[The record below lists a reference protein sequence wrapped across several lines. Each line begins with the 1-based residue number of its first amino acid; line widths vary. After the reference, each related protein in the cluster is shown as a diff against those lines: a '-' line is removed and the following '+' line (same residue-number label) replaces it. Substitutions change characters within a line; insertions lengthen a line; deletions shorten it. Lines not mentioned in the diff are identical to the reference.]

1 MIQVREVF
9 KVQFGRAKEA
19 VALAQEGVAIEAKF
33 GARGSRILTDMTG
46 DHYTLVLE
54 QEFDSLAAFEAG
66 LQSTVQSPEFR
77 EWYPRFAAL
86 IQAGRREIYRIVP
99 APAPPRIDSTMV
111 GERVVTA

>member
-9 KVQFGRAKEA
+9 RVKFGRAREA
-19 VALAQEGVAIEAKF
+19 VALAQEGVAIEEKF
-33 GARGSRILTDMTG
+33 GARGSRILTDVAG

-66 LQSTVQSPEFR
+66 MQATMQSPEFR

-86 IQAGRREIYRIVP
+86 IERGRREIYRVVP
-99 APAPPRIDSTMV
+99 APAPPRLEAAMV
-111 GERVVTA
+111 GERVVGS